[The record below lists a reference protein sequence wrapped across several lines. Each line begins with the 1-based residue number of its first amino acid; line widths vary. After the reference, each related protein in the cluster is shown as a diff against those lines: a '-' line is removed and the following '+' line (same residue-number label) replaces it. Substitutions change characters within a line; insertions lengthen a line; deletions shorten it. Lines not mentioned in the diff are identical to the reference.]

1 MRRRRAR
8 WILPLLT
15 LLWVAQPTAS
25 LRVHV
30 YNTENGLPHNRV
42 NALYADSRG
51 FLWICTDDGVS
62 RFDGHRFV
70 TYTTADGLPH
80 IHVNGVLETRA
91 GELWLATDGGL
102 SRFDPRPG
110 RTRFTNY
117 APPGPV
123 EARYINGMA
132 EEPDGSLALGTNS
145 GLFRFRASPAPV
157 FERVDLPGP
166 ANVPAATKV
175 HRLALDARGDLWLAT
190 EQGLYQRQDEIGWTH
205 YGTANGLP
213 DVFVTSFAKDG
224 DGRLWIGFKGGFGR
238 IAIDP
243 APDIPVLDLVRTDNH
258 GRLGREVRALW
269 FARDGRRWIGTDS
282 GLREWLVDAKGGAQF
297 AEHPMPYG
305 VPDGAVLSL
314 SEDIAG
320 NLWIGTRRNGVLR
333 AAASEFLMFG
343 ASDGLQLG
351 RDQTLIQTRSGEA
364 ALFDIGDARNQ
375 VYSLDKGRF
384 IVTRPALPAPV
395 AAVPHWLQTAKQDHT
410 GAWWFSTVSG
420 VFRFPTLGGRF
431 DLQLLADAHTD
442 RFFEDAGGDLWISNW
457 RNGQPLARLT
467 RWERSSGRIVD
478 ETDRLP
484 ERARIAGIAAF
495 AQDHAGALWIGLQRP
510 GGVYRLRS
518 GPFAAASVGI
528 GGHINNLFVDSR
540 GRLWIASTEGGL
552 GLVADPGAAEP
563 TLRRFARAQ
572 GLSGEE
578 VWCVT
583 EDRLGRIYA
592 GTAHGVDRLMPDSG
606 QIVHYSSADGIVRG
620 DIRSALRDGGG
631 DLWFASANGVSRFTP
646 REDRAIPPA
655 IARIAGLRVGGVPFQ
670 LSDFGETTVGPLYLR
685 SHQNSLQVD
694 FAVTDFRVRAPLR
707 YQFQLDRNGGATRLE
722 AWQDTGTNSTVNLVS
737 LAPGRYSL
745 RLRALTPDR
754 QAGPP
759 AVITFAIQ
767 QPLWRT
773 WWFQVVCGA
782 TLAIAAYA
790 VHRHR
795 LRTRLAIERVRSHI
809 AMDLHDDIGAS
820 LSRMSVISEALK
832 ARLRTGDDEVQRMLN
847 DIAVS
852 SRGLVKDMG
861 DIVWS
866 LDPRHDEIGELASRL
881 RAFGSD
887 LLESRGI
894 EWTVEAP
901 CEELGQAVPPDV
913 RRQLYLVLK
922 EAIHNIAKHAAAR
935 KASLVLLVRDGR
947 LRGELI
953 DDGRGMPA
961 GLNGGTGVASM
972 RARMAQLD
980 GSIDIALTPAGGT
993 RVHIDVPLVKK
1004 ARRAGAGLEPA

>member
-15 LLWVAQPTAS
+15 LLWVAQPSAS

-42 NALYADSRG
+42 NALYTDSKG

-91 GELWLATDGGL
+91 GEFWLATDGGL

-123 EARYINGMA
+123 EARYINGIA
-132 EEPDGSLALGTNS
+132 EEPDGSLTLGTNS
-145 GLFRFRASPAPV
+145 GLLRFRISAAAM
-157 FERVDLPGP
+157 FERIELPGAAGAP
-166 ANVPAATKV
+166 AVTKV
-175 HRLALDARGDLWLAT
+175 HRLAHDARGDLWLAT
-190 EQGLYQRQDEIGWTH
+190 EQGLYQRRDEIGWTR
-205 YGTANGLP
+205 YGTASGLP
-213 DVFVTSFAKDG
+213 DVFVTSFAKDE

-243 APDIPVLDLVRTDNH
+243 APDTPVLDLVRTDDQ

-269 FARDGRRWIGTDS
+269 FARDGRRWVGTDN
-282 GLREWLVDAKGGAQF
+282 GLREWLADAKGGAQF
-297 AEHPMPYG
+297 AEHPMPDG

-333 AAASEFLMFG
+333 AAGSEFLMFG
-343 ASDGLQLG
+343 ASDGLHLG
-351 RDQTLIQTRSGEA
+351 RDQTLILTRSGEA
-364 ALFDIGDARNQ
+364 ALFDIGEARNQ
-375 VYSLDKGRF
+375 VYIQAAGRF
-384 IVTRPALPAPV
+384 VVTRPALPESV
-395 AAVPHWLQTAKQDHT
+395 ATIQHWLQTAKQDQT

-431 DLQLLADAHTD
+431 DLHILAGAHAD
-442 RFFEDAGGDLWISNW
+442 RFFEDAAGDLWISNW
-457 RNGQPLARLT
+457 RDGEPMARLT

-484 ERARIAGIAAF
+484 ERARVAGIAAF
-495 AQDHAGALWIGLQRP
+495 AQDHAGALWIGVQRP
-510 GGVYRLRS
+510 GGVYRLRH
-518 GPFAAASVGI
+518 GRFDAASISI
-528 GGHINNLFVDSR
+528 GGHINSLFVDSR

-563 TLRRFARAQ
+563 SLRRFARAQ

-620 DIRSALRDGGG
+620 DIRSALRDGSG

-655 IARIAGLRVGGVPFQ
+655 VARIAALRVGGVPFQ
-670 LSDFGETTVGPLYLR
+670 LSDFGETTVGPLQFR

-694 FAVTDFRVRAPLR
+694 FAVTDFLVRAPLR
-707 YQFQLDRNGGATRLE
+707 YQFQLDREGAATRLE
-722 AWQDTGTNSTVNLVS
+722 AWQDSGTNSTVNLVS
-737 LAPGRYSL
+737 LAPGRYAL
-745 RLRALTPDR
+745 RLRALTPGR
-754 QAGPP
+754 LAGPP
-759 AVITFAIQ
+759 AVLTFAIQ
-767 QPLWRT
+767 RPLWLT
-773 WWFQVVCGA
+773 WWFQIAAGV

-790 VHRHR
+790 VHRHW
-795 LRTRLAIERVRSHI
+795 LGSRLAIERVRSHI

-866 LDPRHDEIGELASRL
+866 LDPRHDEVGELASRL

-894 EWTVEAP
+894 EWTVEDLGD
-901 CEELGQAVPPDV
+901 ELRQAVPPDV
-913 RRQLYLVLK
+913 RRQLYLVFK
-922 EAIHNIAKHAAAR
+922 EAIHNIGKHAGAS
-935 KASLVLLVRDGR
+935 KASLVLRVRDGR

-953 DDGRGMPA
+953 DDGRGMTN
-961 GLNGGTGVASM
+961 GLNGGTGVGSM
-972 RARMAQLD
+972 RARVAQLD
-980 GSIDIALTPAGGT
+980 GSIDIAVTPAGGT
-993 RVHIDVPLVKK
+993 RVRVDVPLVKR
-1004 ARRAGAGLEPA
+1004 ARRTPSTLEPA